1 MRRAILFLAGLTMV
15 VSCSGSKQESAAP
28 AAQPGD
34 EAAAAAPAQ
43 PAAGPRAVVH
53 LQSGSDVAGTIVAS
67 SQTDMT
73 VVGDDGI
80 ERKIPMAQVKSVEYG
95 AVKPEPARQQAS
107 GGAAPPRQVP
117 ARQAAQPAAQA
128 PMAQAPAQPPPP
140 AMTTT
145 TYELPAGSEV
155 SVRTGETID
164 SATAAEGQT
173 FEVLL
178 TRDATDVHGDVV
190 IPRGSAGRV
199 VIKSAS
205 GGSRFKG
212 ASDLVLDL
220 QSVAIGGTV
229 YAVDTA
235 DISEQGKQGV
245 GANKRTAKFAG
256 GGAALGALVGAIAGG
271 GKGAAIGAGAG
282 AGGGL
287 LTQVL
292 TKGGSIK
299 VPAESVLTFRLDK
312 PLRVTVQQ

>member
-1 MRRAILFLAGLTMV
+1 MMRRGILLLAAAALV
-15 VSCSGSKQESAAP
+15 ASCSGSKQATPAP
-28 AAQPGD
+28 AAQPAA
-34 EAAAAAPAQ
+34 EATTPAQ
-43 PAAGPRAVVH
+43 PAGGPHAVVH
-53 LQSGSDVAGTIVAS
+53 LQNGGTVAGTIVAS

-73 VVGDDGI
+73 LDGDDGI
-80 ERKIPMAQVKSVEYG
+80 ERKIPMAQVKSVNYE
-95 AVKPEPARQQAS
+95 AARPAAAPQQAS
-107 GGAAPPRQVP
+107 GGSAQPGQVPPAPP
-117 ARQAAQPAAQA
+117 
-128 PMAQAPAQPPPP
+128 APAPAPAPP
-140 AMTTT
+140 AVTTT
-145 TYELPAGSEV
+145 TYELPAGSEL
-155 SVRTGETID
+155 SVRTGEMID
-164 SATAAEGQT
+164 SATAVEGQT
-173 FEVLL
+173 FEVQI
-178 TRDATDVHGDVV
+178 TRDATDVNGDVV
-190 IPRGSAGRV
+190 IPRGSDGRV

-212 ASDLVLDL
+212 AADLVLDL
-220 QSVAIGGTV
+220 QSVAIGGRL

-299 VPAESVLTFRLDK
+299 VPAESVLTFRLER